1 MMIAMNLKIDQL
13 TEKLLVLAISMDVG
27 GLISTKPRT
36 GSASGMNHTP
46 TKFSK
51 LNFPTFEGE
60 NLVGWAFKCKG
71 FFKYNEVLE

>member
-13 TEKLLVLAISMDVG
+13 TEKLLVLAISMEVG

-51 LNFPTFEGE
+51 LNFPTFEGGKSCG
-60 NLVGWAFKCKG
+60 LGVQVQGVFQIQ
-71 FFKYNEVLE
+71 